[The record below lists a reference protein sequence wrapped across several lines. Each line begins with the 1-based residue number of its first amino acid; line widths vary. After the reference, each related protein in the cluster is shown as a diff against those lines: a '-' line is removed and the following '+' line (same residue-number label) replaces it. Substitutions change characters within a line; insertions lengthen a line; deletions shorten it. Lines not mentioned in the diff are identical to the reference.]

1 MKTRSR
7 VRTARVVTFQ
17 PVVFFGLVIVLLL
30 GLPLVTAAQTPS
42 LNWGSE
48 VNPSR
53 CRNDQGYRY
62 LELNVTRHVEGDVA
76 LTDALATPG
85 TVWAVRDFN
94 QHIQVWN
101 IGILGGGGSERFCAL
116 VRYQGSFATLG
127 GQVDG
132 TFEGGYRLVFFADEG
147 TNPNT
152 RGQIGTFPG
161 PVDLFDWLGTSF
173 SYFVNVDSDLR
184 SDLEWWGWIYHGGKN
199 GTWVNAITGNQGG
212 ITH

>member
-53 CRNDQGYRY
+53 CPNDQGYRY

-76 LTDALATPG
+76 LNRRTRHA
-85 TVWAVRDFN
+85 RDS
-94 QHIQVWN
+94 
-101 IGILGGGGSERFCAL
+101 LGRPRLQPAHSSLE
-116 VRYQGSFATLG
+116 
-127 GQVDG
+127 
-132 TFEGGYRLVFFADEG
+132 YRHS
-147 TNPNT
+147 
-152 RGQIGTFPG
+152 RRRWQ
-161 PVDLFDWLGTSF
+161 
-173 SYFVNVDSDLR
+173 
-184 SDLEWWGWIYHGGKN
+184 
-199 GTWVNAITGNQGG
+199 
-212 ITH
+212 